1 MFSSYIP
8 RLNKVQE
15 IRKHKDKWGRISTI
29 GGKKKVLVE
38 KLYGHRLLWRQL
50 KSKNKRLLFNGNII
64 SNVKSAKMSW
74 LSSPERLLKEEES
87 V

>member
-38 KLYGHRLLWRQL
+38 KLYEQD
-50 KSKNKRLLFNGNII
+50 F
-64 SNVKSAKMSW
+64 
-74 LSSPERLLKEEES
+74 KEE
-87 V
+87 